1 MKIPVPIL
9 ETPIKVKVLVPI
21 LETPEKVKIPVPILV
36 FNSEPERIV
45 LMPKDYLGYQS
56 LIDQ

>member
-45 LMPKDYLGYQS
+45 LMPKAYLGYQS